1 METNLILLF
10 ISAAIKTVVLIS
22 IASFLMNKWLTQ
34 KLRYATDFPFLNAL
48 GFYIFSLGKL
58 LDIYLYYH
66 FIDTPNLATLN
77 DPAALLLGRIRFI
90 LSPILV
96 VLPYFILMLVIW
108 LENKK
113 KTQKIIG
120 IGWIVLSLVA
130 VLLAKGYTQFLIFNM
145 IIALP
150 VIVLSIISFAIIH
163 NQQKLPQI
171 NSLLISIGW
180 GAYLITQI
188 IRPLWISLG
197 SSSSSWGLT
206 WVGEFLELISMVI
219 IGIGFIRPASYFEKN
234 IDVLIKKKLLENE
247 GSFVIDDNNAIY
259 ENINNMEE
267 KKEKSEETSKWK
279 YDIECYI
286 P

>member
-10 ISAAIKTVVLIS
+10 ISAAVKTVVLIS
-22 IASFLMNKWLTQ
+22 LASFLMTKWLNQ
-34 KLRYATDFPFLNAL
+34 KLRYFIDFPFLNAL

-77 DPAALLLGRIRFI
+77 DPIALLLGKIRFI

-113 KTQKIIG
+113 KIQKILG
-120 IGWIVLSLVA
+120 IGWIILSLIA
-130 VLLAKGYTQFLIFNM
+130 VLLAKGYTQFLFFNM

-150 VIVLSIISFAIIH
+150 VIVLSVVSFAIIH
-163 NQQKLPQI
+163 HQQKLPQI
-171 NSLLISIGW
+171 NSLLITIGW
-180 GAYLITQI
+180 GSYLLTQI
-188 IRPLWISLG
+188 VRPLWIFLG
-197 SSSSSWGLT
+197 SSSWGLT
-206 WVGEFLELISMVI
+206 WVGEFLELISMCI
-219 IGIGFIRPASYFEKN
+219 IGLGFIRPASYFEKN
-234 IDVLIKKKLLENE
+234 ISNLIKQKLLEDDKSFEIDENNE
-247 GSFVIDDNNAIY
+247 IYDNMNKIE
-259 ENINNMEE
+259 ENP
-267 KKEKSEETSKWK
+267 KWK
-279 YDIECYI
+279 YDVECYI

>member
-10 ISAAIKTVVLIS
+10 MSAAFKTVVLLT
-22 IASFLMNKWLTQ
+22 IASYLINKWFKQ
-34 KLRYATDFPFLNAL
+34 KKLYITDFPFLNAL
-48 GFYIFSLGKL
+48 GFYIFSFGKL

-77 DPAALLLGRIRFI
+77 DPTALLLGKIRFI

-108 LENKK
+108 LENRK
-113 KTQKIIG
+113 KTQKILG
-120 IGWIVLSLVA
+120 VGWIVLSFVA
-130 VLLAKGYTQFLIFNM
+130 VLLAKDYTQFLFFNM

-150 VIVLSIISFAIIH
+150 VIVLSVISFAIIH
-163 NQQKLPQI
+163 HQQKLPQI
-171 NSLLISIGW
+171 NSLLISVGW
-180 GAYLITQI
+180 GASLLTQI

-197 SSSSSWGLT
+197 SSSWGLT
-206 WVGEFLELISMVI
+206 WVGEFVELISMVI

-234 IDVLIKKKLLENE
+234 VNEMIKKKLLENE
-247 GSFVIDDNNAIY
+247 ESLIIDENSEIY
-259 ENINNMEE
+259 KKISIVEENKEYIEE
-267 KKEKSEETSKWK
+267 ESKWK
-279 YDIECYI
+279 YDVECYI

>member
-10 ISAAIKTVVLIS
+10 ISAGIKTIVLFS
-22 IASFLMNKWLTQ
+22 LASFLMKKWFTP
-34 KLRYATDFPFLNAL
+34 KLRYLTDFPFLNAL

-77 DPAALLLGRIRFI
+77 DPTALLLGKIRFI

-96 VLPYFILMLVIW
+96 ILPYFILMLVIW

-113 KTQKIIG
+113 KIQKILG
-120 IGWIVLSLVA
+120 IGWILLSLIA
-130 VLLAKGYTQFLIFNM
+130 VLLAKGYTQFLIFNL

-150 VIVLSIISFAIIH
+150 VIVLSIVSFAIIH
-163 NQQKLPQI
+163 HQQKLPQI
-171 NSLLISIGW
+171 NSLLITIGW
-180 GAYLITQI
+180 GSYLLTQI
-188 IRPLWISLG
+188 VRPLWISLG
-197 SSSSSWGLT
+197 SGSWGLT
-206 WVGEFLELISMVI
+206 WVGEFLELISMSI

-234 IDVLIKKKLLENE
+234 INQTIKQKLLEDGE
-247 GSFVIDDNNAIY
+247 SFEIY
-259 ENINNMEE
+259 EFNESDKNRGDLGENVENTEE
-267 KKEKSEETSKWK
+267 ISRWK
-279 YDIECYI
+279 YDVECYI

>member
-10 ISAAIKTVVLIS
+10 ISAAVKTLVLIS
-22 IASFLMNKWLTQ
+22 IASFLINKWFNQ
-34 KLRYATDFPFLNAL
+34 KLRYATDFPLLNAL

-66 FIDTPNLATLN
+66 FIDTPNLATLD
-77 DPAALLLGRIRFI
+77 DPSALLLGKIRFV

-108 LENKK
+108 LENRKK
-113 KTQKIIG
+113 MQKILG

-130 VLLAKGYTQFLIFNM
+130 VLLAKDYKQFLFFNM

-150 VIVLSIISFAIIH
+150 VIVLSIVSFAILH
-163 NQQKLPQI
+163 HQQKLPQI
-171 NSLLISIGW
+171 NSLLITIGW
-180 GAYLITQI
+180 SFYLITQI
-188 IRPLWISLG
+188 VRPFWISLG
-197 SSSSSWGLT
+197 SSSWGLT

-234 IDVLIKKKLLENE
+234 INEIIKQKLLEDD
-247 GSFVIDDNNAIY
+247 GSFEIEECNEIYNNVHEIE
-259 ENINNMEE
+259 ENP
-267 KKEKSEETSKWK
+267 KWK
-279 YDIECYI
+279 YDLECYI

>member
-10 ISAAIKTVVLIS
+10 ISAAVKTVVLIF
-22 IASFLMNKWLTQ
+22 IASYLINKYAKQ
-34 KLRYATDFPFLNAL
+34 KQRYFTDFPFLNAL
-48 GFYIFSLGKL
+48 GFYIFSLCKL

-66 FIDTPNLATLN
+66 FIDTPNLATLD
-77 DPAALLLGRIRFI
+77 DPTALLLGKIRFI

-113 KTQKIIG
+113 KIQKVLG
-120 IGWIVLSLVA
+120 IGWIVLSIAA
-130 VLLAKGYTQFLIFNM
+130 VLLAKGYTQFLFFNM

-150 VIVLSIISFAIIH
+150 VIILSIISFSIIH
-163 NQQKLPQI
+163 HHHKLPQI
-171 NSLLISIGW
+171 NSLFITIGW

-188 IRPLWISLG
+188 IRPIWISLG
-197 SSSSSWGLT
+197 SSSWGLT
-206 WVGEFLELISMVI
+206 WVGEFVELISMVI

-234 IDVLIKKKLLENE
+234 MNELLKKKHFEIEESVEINESNELYEKINENE
-247 GSFVIDDNNAIY
+247 
-259 ENINNMEE
+259 ENEE
-267 KKEKSEETSKWK
+267 IIEVNSKWK
-279 YDIECYI
+279 YDVECYI

>member
-10 ISAAIKTVVLIS
+10 ISAAVKTVILFL
-22 IASFLMNKWLTQ
+22 IASFLITRWLNQ
-34 KLRYATDFPFLNAL
+34 KLRYFTDFPFLNAL

-58 LDIYLYYH
+58 LDIYLYYY

-77 DPAALLLGRIRFI
+77 DPTALLLGKIRFI

-113 KTQKIIG
+113 KIQNILG
-120 IGWIVLSLVA
+120 IGWVTLSLVA
-130 VLLAKGYTQFLIFNM
+130 VLLAKGYTQFLIFNL
-145 IIALP
+145 IIAMP

-163 NQQKLPQI
+163 KQQKLPQI
-171 NSLLISIGW
+171 NSLLITIGW
-180 GAYLITQI
+180 SSYLITQI

-197 SSSSSWGLT
+197 SGSWGLT

-234 IDVLIKKKLLENE
+234 IEELIKKKILEDD
-247 GSFVIDDNNAIY
+247 GSFEIDDNIAMY
-259 ENINNMEE
+259 EYLNEIE
-267 KKEKSEETSKWK
+267 KKREKNEENSKWK
-279 YDIECYI
+279 YDVECYI

>member
-10 ISAAIKTVVLIS
+10 IAAAVKTVVLIS
-22 IASFLMNKWLTQ
+22 IASYLINKFFNQ
-34 KLRYATDFPFLNAL
+34 KSRYFTDFPFLNAL
-48 GFYIFSLGKL
+48 GFYIFGLGKL

-77 DPAALLLGRIRFI
+77 DPTALLLGKIRFI

-113 KTQKIIG
+113 KIQRVIG
-120 IGWIVLSLVA
+120 FGWIILSFVA
-130 VLLAKGYTQFLIFNM
+130 VLLAKGYTQFLFFNM

-150 VIVLSIISFAIIH
+150 VIVLSVVSFAIIH
-163 NQQKLPQI
+163 HQQKLPQI

-180 GAYLITQI
+180 GSYLITQI
-188 IRPLWISLG
+188 IRPIWISFG
-197 SSSSSWGLT
+197 NSSWGLT
-206 WVGEFLELISMVI
+206 WIGEFVELISMVI

-234 IDVLIKKKLLENE
+234 FDDMIKKKLLENE
-247 GSFVIDDNNAIY
+247 DSILI
-259 ENINNMEE
+259 EE
-267 KKEKSEETSKWK
+267 KNEKYEIVETEGENKEYIEEESKWK
-279 YDIECYI
+279 YDVECYI

>member
-10 ISAAIKTVVLIS
+10 MSAALKTLVLLT
-22 IASFLMNKWLTQ
+22 IASFLLTKWLSQ
-34 KLRYATDFPFLNAL
+34 KLRYFTDFPFLNAL

-66 FIDTPNLATLN
+66 FIDTPNLATLD
-77 DPAALLLGRIRFI
+77 DPTALLLGKIRFI

-113 KTQKIIG
+113 KVQKILG
-120 IGWIVLSLVA
+120 IGWIVLSFVA
-130 VLLAKGYTQFLIFNM
+130 VLLAKDYTQFLFFNM

-150 VIVLSIISFAIIH
+150 VIVLSVVSFAIIH
-163 NQQKLPQI
+163 HQQKLPQI

-180 GAYLITQI
+180 GTYLITQI
-188 IRPLWISLG
+188 FRPIWISLG
-197 SSSSSWGLT
+197 SSSWGLT

-219 IGIGFIRPASYFEKN
+219 IGIGFIKPASYFEKN
-234 IDVLIKKKLLENE
+234 IDNLIRKKLLENE
-247 GSFVIDDNNAIY
+247 ESLKIDQNSELYETMDIVDENM
-259 ENINNMEE
+259 ENIE
-267 KKEKSEETSKWK
+267 KDPKWK
-279 YDIECYI
+279 YDVECYI

>member
-10 ISAAIKTVVLIS
+10 ISAAVKTVILIS
-22 IASFLMNKWLTQ
+22 IATFLINKWFNQ

-66 FIDTPNLATLN
+66 FIDTPNLATLD
-77 DPAALLLGRIRFI
+77 DPNALLLGKIRFV

-113 KTQKIIG
+113 KMQKILG

-130 VLLAKGYTQFLIFNM
+130 VLLAKDYTQFLFFNM

-150 VIVLSIISFAIIH
+150 VIVLSIVSFAIIH
-163 NQQKLPQI
+163 HQQKLPQI
-171 NSLLISIGW
+171 NSLLITIGW
-180 GAYLITQI
+180 SSYLITQI
-188 IRPLWISLG
+188 VRPFWISLG
-197 SSSSSWGLT
+197 SSSWGLT

-219 IGIGFIRPASYFEKN
+219 IGIGFIRPASYFDKN
-234 IDVLIKKKLLENE
+234 INEIIKQKLLEDD
-247 GSFVIDDNNAIY
+247 GSFEIEECNEIYNNVHEIE
-259 ENINNMEE
+259 ENP
-267 KKEKSEETSKWK
+267 KWK
-279 YDIECYI
+279 YDLECYI